1 MTEPELSP
9 LPTCQKCR
17 RERPCVLVDT
27 AFGER
32 SICVADCFRLFC
44 AMREDLKKRV
54 GFLLEEHDADFF
66 DEPTRPDIP
75 SLLPPSDD
83 T

>member
-9 LPTCQKCR
+9 LPTCERCR
-17 RERPCVLVDT
+17 REAPCVRVDT
-27 AFGER
+27 ALGER
-32 SICVADCFRLFC
+32 SVCIAECWRLFLIN
-44 AMREDLKKRV
+44 RDELKKRV
-54 GFLLEEHDADFF
+54 ADLLVQYDGDFF

-75 SLLPPSDD
+75 ALLPDRK